1 MRIPLRQY
9 WDLLVDY
16 LRPEWRK
23 TTLLAVLLFSGIGL
37 QLLNPQIMR
46 SFIDA
51 ALARAELGTLA
62 TYALLFIAVGL
73 VNQVLTVATTYV
85 GQDVGWRAT
94 NRLREDL
101 ARHCLNLDLG
111 FYHARTP
118 GELIERLDGDV
129 TALSNFFSQ
138 LVVRVIGSGL
148 LVMGTLVMLFRED
161 WRVGVVLTIFAIV
174 AMVTLNRA
182 RNLAVP
188 QQREE
193 RQASANLFGLLE
205 ERLAGLDDIRANG
218 AGAYTMLRYH
228 ERMRDL
234 FQKGRKAI
242 VLRSVTWLLAM
253 GLFTVGNALTLGLGA
268 YFFLI
273 GAITI
278 GTVYLFFQYTQMLQQ
293 PLEQITNQLQEL
305 QRATASI
312 QRIQELRQIQSRVKD
327 GPGALLP
334 AGPLRVE
341 FDDVSFAY
349 ADEADAEDDLVLRE
363 LSFQLAPGQVL
374 GLLGRTGSGK
384 TTISRLLF
392 RFYDPTSGAI
402 RLGGA
407 DSRTARLPE
416 LRRRVGIVTQDV
428 QLFSATVRDNLT
440 LFDRAISDERVL
452 TVINELG
459 LDGWYASLPDGLET
473 KLDSGGAGLSAGEA
487 QLLAFVRVFLRDPGL
502 VILDEASSRL
512 DPATER
518 LIERAV
524 DKLLK
529 NRTGVIIAHR
539 LTTVQRADE
548 ILILDGGRIGEHGRR
563 ADLARDPSSRFA
575 QVLRV
580 GMEEV
585 LT

>member
-23 TTLLAVLLFSGIGL
+23 VTLLALLLLSSIGL

-46 SFIDA
+46 GFIDS
-51 ALARAELGTLA
+51 ALAGAPVQTLA
-62 TYALLFIAVGL
+62 TYAVLFIALGL
-73 VNQVLTVATTYV
+73 VNQLLSVGATYV
-85 GQDVGWRAT
+85 GQDVGWTAT

-101 ARHCLNLDLG
+101 ARHCLDLDLG
-111 FYHARTP
+111 FYHERTP
-118 GELIERLDGDV
+118 GELIERLDGDI

-138 LVVRVIGSGL
+138 LVIRVVGSGL
-148 LVMGTLVMLFRED
+148 LVVGTLVLLFRED
-161 WRVGVVLTIFAIV
+161 WRVGVVLTGFAIG
-174 AMVTLNRA
+174 ALYLLNRA
-182 RNLAVP
+182 RHLAVP
-188 QQREE
+188 EQRQE
-193 RQASANLFGLLE
+193 RQASAELYGLIE

-218 AGAYTMLRYH
+218 AGAYAMLRFH
-228 ERMRDL
+228 ERSRDL
-234 FQKGRKAI
+234 YRKGRSAI
-242 VLRSVTWLLAM
+242 ILRSVTWLLTM
-253 GLFTVGNALTLGLGA
+253 GLFTIGNTLTLGMGA
-268 YFFLI
+268 YLFVVGTI
-273 GAITI
+273 SI

-305 QRATASI
+305 QRASASI
-312 QRIQELRQIQSRVKD
+312 QRIQELRQFRSRIVD
-327 GPGALLP
+327 GPGVAFP
-334 AGPLRVE
+334 DGPLRVE
-341 FDDVSFAY
+341 FDDVSFSY
-349 ADEADAEDDLVLRE
+349 GDEASAEEDLVLQE
-363 LSFQLAPGQVL
+363 LSFQLAPGRIL

-392 RFYDPTSGAI
+392 RFYDPIAGAI

-407 DSRTARLPE
+407 DTKAARLRE
-416 LRRRVGIVTQDV
+416 LRRRVAIVTQDV

-440 LFDRAISDERVL
+440 LFDRTISDERIL
-452 TVINELG
+452 GVIRELG
-459 LDGWYASLPDGLET
+459 LAEWYANLTDGLDT

-512 DPATER
+512 DPVTER

-524 DKLLK
+524 DKLLE

-539 LTTVQRADE
+539 LATVQRADE
-548 ILILDGGRIGEHGRR
+548 ILILEAGRIREHGER
-563 ADLARDPSSRFA
+563 AALIRDPDSRFSRLL
-575 QVLRV
+575 QVGL
-580 GMEEV
+580 EEV